1 MFKKLSILIAQ
12 TRVLQAALVC
22 ESDSL
27 PLASQ
32 KAADSFSSCC
42 SFFEATE
49 PAFEASEAVHA
60 HHCFRLKGF
69 IVPLNR
75 SAVWLAFC
83 ILIHFD
89 FSVRRHLP
97 QEVISTV
104 LSTPPPYQRY
114 SSFWRQKNA
123 ESQSAKRTF
132 EWSKHQCFVKR
143 TLIDYWLKKR
153 QFFIWKVMER
163 LLNPCRS

>member
-1 MFKKLSILIAQ
+1 MFRKLSILRAPK
-12 TRVLQAALVC
+12 RVLQAALVC

-49 PAFEASEAVHA
+49 PAFEASEAAHA
-60 HHCFRLKGF
+60 QHCFRLKGF

-89 FSVRRHLP
+89 FSVRLHLP

-104 LSTPPPYQRY
+104 LSTLVAVAVKSFRLWDHGPRNHEQVRRKY
-114 SSFWRQKNA
+114 SG
-123 ESQSAKRTF
+123 
-132 EWSKHQCFVKR
+132 
-143 TLIDYWLKKR
+143 I
-153 QFFIWKVMER
+153 
-163 LLNPCRS
+163 